1 MTISGQVRRMCVIV
15 AIISS
20 VLALISGAIMFFV
33 IEPPFLASIFLA
45 CGAIAIICFV
55 IAGLVG
61 YYRP

>member
-1 MTISGQVRRMCVIV
+1 MNISGQVRRMCVVV
-15 AIISS
+15 AILASI
-20 VLALISGAIMFFV
+20 LALISGVIMFFV

-55 IAGLVG
+55 IAGIVG